1 MATAKSK
8 ISNAEDTAPAD
19 AQPNYEQAVA
29 ELEKLI
35 AEMESGKQSLEVNLA
50 SYKRGTELIKLCKRL
65 LDQVEQQVKIF
76 EAQ

>member
-8 ISNAEDTAPAD
+8 ISSTEDAGSENP
-19 AQPNYEQAVA
+19 QPNYEQAVA

-35 AEMESGKQSLEVNLA
+35 GEMESGKLSLETNLA
-50 SYKRGTELIKLCKRL
+50 SYKRGTELIKLCQRL

-76 EAQ
+76 EEQ